1 MKETVKT
8 SRTAGYLEKIFRAL
22 NVKYFNGEL
31 EEPIITIQSTPRA
44 YGHVTVAKAW
54 QRGDTTSHELNI
66 GAGTLARPIENVV
79 ATTLH
84 ECVHLWNLQNG
95 IQDCSRGGAYHN
107 KKFKEAAEARDLKI
121 SYDPRVGWSITEP
134 TDALCEFILE
144 QDVYS
149 DQYTGQQYVF
159 SSDDVLHFKTSHTF
173 NGLVGESVQAIL
185 ASTVQG
191 QQASQDFLND
201 LYENGLTARAVLEYT
216 GDLSA
221 AGQNKLRESFE
232 QMGNGP
238 ANAGRILPVPLG
250 FKLTPMDIK
259 LTDAQ
264 YLELKK
270 YGALQL
276 AAAFGIK
283 PNQLNDYERGSYA
296 NSEQQTIAFQVETMQ
311 YTIKQYEEEMAYK
324 LLDGPADRRRV
335 KFNEKALLRT
345 DSKTQ
350 MEILKTAV
358 EGSIYSP
365 NEARRYVDKRAAP
378 GGDKL
383 LANGGMIA
391 LEQMGAQYGVDK
403 TEKGGTENA
412 PI

>member
-1 MKETVKT
+1 MYIRRKFLRQKYGGQIELQDLWIMPSSCV
-8 SRTAGYLEKIFRAL
+8 RVVIDDAGVFA
-22 NVKYFNGEL
+22 
-31 EEPIITIQSTPRA
+31 
-44 YGHVTVAKAW
+44 
-54 QRGDTTSHELNI
+54 
-66 GAGTLARPIENVV
+66 GAGR
-79 ATTLH
+79 
-84 ECVHLWNLQNG
+84 LW
-95 IQDCSRGGAYHN
+95 Y
-107 KKFKEAAEARDLKI
+107 
-121 SYDPRVGWSITEP
+121 
-134 TDALCEFILE
+134 
-144 QDVYS
+144 VYS

-216 GDLSA
+216 GDLSEK
-221 AGQNKLRESFE
+221 GQNKLRESFE
-232 QMGNGP
+232 KMGNGP

-296 NSEQQTIAFQVETMQ
+296 NSEQQTIAFQEALILGAPQKAREAFPETPGK
-311 YTIKQYEEEMAYK
+311 TSRV
-324 LLDGPADRRRV
+324 LL
-335 KFNEKALLRT
+335 
-345 DSKTQ
+345 Q
-350 MEILKTAV
+350 
-358 EGSIYSP
+358 
-365 NEARRYVDKRAAP
+365 
-378 GGDKL
+378 
-383 LANGGMIA
+383 
-391 LEQMGAQYGVDK
+391 
-403 TEKGGTENA
+403 
-412 PI
+412 